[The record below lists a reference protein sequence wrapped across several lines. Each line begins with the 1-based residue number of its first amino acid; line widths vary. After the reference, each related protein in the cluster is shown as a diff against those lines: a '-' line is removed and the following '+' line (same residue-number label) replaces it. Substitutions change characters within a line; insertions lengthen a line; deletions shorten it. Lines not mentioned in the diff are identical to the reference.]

1 MEDTM
6 STVSQFVSTV
16 GFPIVAFAAMYYMCN
31 TTIDRMTTAINELK
45 TMITALSAEIKKG
58 GDA

>member
-6 STVSQFVSTV
+6 NVVSQFVSTV

-31 TTIDRMTTAINELK
+31 TTIDKMTSAINELK
-45 TMITALSAEIKKG
+45 TMITALSAEIKKS
-58 GDA
+58 GD